1 MKITIWS
8 DFVCPFCFIGQSHL
22 NKALENFNHC
32 EEVEI
37 EYKSFLLMPDVE
49 YVPGQDYVQAFSK
62 MKGIPMEQAKTMFKR
77 VTDMAYTSGV
87 DINYDVAKLTS
98 TFDAHR
104 VFQYAKEQGRGN
116 EFFNRL
122 YVAHLSEG
130 EVLSDPETIVRLA
143 EEVGL
148 DGTEVGRIM
157 ESRKYTEQ
165 LTQDIAESHSI
176 GVQGVP
182 FYVFEGKYTMSG
194 AQPVDVFKQV
204 LEKIWE
210 EKQGKP

>member
-8 DFVCPFCFIGQSHL
+8 DFVCPFCFIGEAHL

-37 EYKSFLLMPDVE
+37 EYKSFLLMPDAE
-49 YVPGQDYVQAFSK
+49 YVPGQNYVQTFSN
-62 MKGIPMEQAKTMFKR
+62 MKGIPMEQAQTMFKR
-77 VTDMAYTSGV
+77 VTDMGHTSGV
-87 DINYDVAKLTS
+87 DINYDIAKLTS
-98 TFDAHR
+98 TSDAHR
-104 VFQYAKEQGRGN
+104 VFQYAKKQGKGN
-116 EFFNRL
+116 ELFNRL
-122 YVAHLSEG
+122 YAAHLSEG

-148 DGTEVGRIM
+148 DSTEVGRII
-157 ESRKYTEQ
+157 ESKEYTEQ
-165 LTQDIAESHSI
+165 LTQDITEARSI

-204 LEKIWE
+204 LERLKFD
-210 EKQGKP
+210 EKE